1 MDFFEA
7 MKRMKLGE
15 CVRLKSWP
23 ENSFI
28 GIKEEEQKV
37 FGNKK
42 IKYSVVNADETD
54 ISPLMPFSILVKSE
68 WELFEE

>member
-7 MKRMKLGE
+7 MKRIQLGE

-23 ENSFI
+23 EGAFI

-37 FGNKK
+37 FGK
-42 IKYSVVNADETD
+42 IKTKYTVINADETD
-54 ISPLMPFSILVKSE
+54 ISPLMPFAVLVKSE